1 MEIDIPRILLVCLV
15 LYGAYRILSNKT
27 AVECTQW
34 SWRILMVLFLVVTL
48 LIGGLT
54 GEEIIPILG
63 LVLGEGAFGA
73 IKALAHPPP
82 VPPPEGEE

>member
-1 MEIDIPRILLVCLV
+1 
-15 LYGAYRILSNKT
+15 
-27 AVECTQW
+27 
-34 SWRILMVLFLVVTL
+34 MVLFLVVTL